1 MKTILFIFIYL
12 FIGLMIQLVG
22 KIFFIKPGDET
33 KTLNAMHYVLTGQ
46 VGYYYSED
54 AAQKI
59 WYGKIGTLINV
70 VGWPINV
77 GFGLFILWRIH
88 KITKK

>member
-33 KTLNAMHYVLTGQ
+33 NTLNAMDYVLTGQ
-46 VGYYYSED
+46 VGDYSED

-59 WYGKIGTLINV
+59 WYGKIFTLINV

-77 GFGLFILWRIH
+77 GFGLFILWKIH